1 MTKFK
6 SPEQAENKY
15 NCLKRHGKTTPEY
28 CIESRRVTA
37 REFFY
42 PLQNKYKCLS
52 DPNNHF
58 DVAISTEASDCL
70 GIFDEYPVEKCLEA
84 YENTFASK
92 MGFVGTET
100 EPF

>member
-1 MTKFK
+1 M
-6 SPEQAENKY
+6 
-15 NCLKRHGKTTPEY
+15 
-28 CIESRRVTA
+28 TA

-58 DVAISTEASDCL
+58 DVSISTEASDCL